1 MLEINMIRGSRIG
14 RLLMLGLILCCVQSQ
29 ELYAQLAV
37 PIANS
42 SFEEGGLVS
51 GVPAGW
57 TLTAGNAT
65 DLGQTAGGSGGDQAL
80 WIGPDVSIR
89 QDLNHV
95 LVAGETLTLEY
106 ASSRGANYARKIQL
120 YARDQTDYV
129 LMVETTEQTG
139 DASWPTISLNHQV
152 ASAHDGRSLTLQI
165 VGDDSGDL
173 DGNDWNEFDDFRITT
188 DSVPATAYAWYR
200 SDLGV
205 SLGASGQVTRW
216 ATQGATAHDLDRVVG
231 APLMIELPRSGGG
244 TAPALSFD
252 GSSAVW
258 AAAGDWGSNAG
269 NRTVMARVRLMDS
282 SDGFLFDGSTQTG
295 LTRAQVR
302 GGFWQAGVQSSSN
315 FTAADPATV
324 ASAPNL
330 WQTHVFEY
338 EESSG
343 VTTVTHWIDGN
354 QVGSHIVST
363 DTNLSGLIIGA
374 NGEATGWLNMELVE
388 LMVFDRLLTPS
399 ERAELEAGF
408 LSRWGDLNLPL
419 VYQSSTVV
427 QNPRTIPKFGIY
439 ELARLEVSSSGML
452 PGNVLTELTYDLS
465 ATTTP
470 SDIEE
475 LRLYDS
481 GASSSFDPQSAEL
494 LAVQNDPTG
503 SFVLSRSISRENQY
517 FWLVAKL
524 RGTSSDEDVLDVA
537 ITDFS
542 LSGSN
547 AGDYVPAV
555 TAPPGSLTIDAHAI
569 YSMVLR
575 KGGDDGS
582 GNYRIPALVTTNA
595 GSLIAG
601 FDVRW
606 NGNNISS
613 PDLPADI
620 DTAVMRSTDG
630 GITWSAMQVIMDFD
644 ENVSG
649 SSGNGV
655 GDPSLLVDRTTG
667 RIWCAAL
674 WSKGNNGWNGSGSG
688 LSADDT
694 GQFVLSHSDDDG
706 LSWSDP
712 ISITPQIKDPN
723 WRLYFNGPGKGIT
736 TRDGTLIFP
745 AQYRRADG
753 VAHSNFIFSTDNGST
768 WQNSPPAYVNGS
780 EWTSES
786 QIVELDNGSL
796 LISMRNYVS
805 RKQRLW
811 NIFSWDPNT
820 ETIADGT
827 WGTAWYQETDP
838 TVMASVERYSSV
850 LDGHPWSALLFSN
863 PDSTSRQRM
872 SIRVSLDQGQSWPYK
887 RKIDDLPAAYSCM
900 TILPDGDIGILYE
913 TGELSSISRLVFAR
927 FPLTWLVGTNDAD
940 LDGIPDFNEDVMG
953 LNLNEGSDALIDSD
967 MDGRSNRDEYLAMTD
982 IYDKSSYFAVNG
994 MEFTGDV
1001 ARLSVETRVG
1011 RNYELQVSSSLE
1023 PNSWRSV
1030 GKRLRGNGG
1039 LQQIQYPLAKPADAR
1054 QFFRIRVIAP

>member
-1 MLEINMIRGSRIG
+1 MQEMDMNSGSRIG
-14 RLLMLGLILCCVQSQ
+14 PLLLIGLMLCCVLSQ
-29 ELYAQLAV
+29 ELFGQLAV

-42 SFEEGGLVS
+42 SFEEGDLVS

-57 TLTAGNAT
+57 TLAAGNAT
-65 DLGQTAGGSGGDQAL
+65 DLGVTAGGSDGDQAV
-80 WIGPDVSIR
+80 WVGPDVSIR

-106 ASSRGANYARKIQL
+106 ASSRGINYARKIQL
-120 YARDQTDYV
+120 YARDESGYV
-129 LMVETTEQTG
+129 LMAETTEQTG
-139 DASWPTISLNHQV
+139 DASWPTISLNHKVVSQN
-152 ASAHDGRSLTLQI
+152 DGRSLTLQI
-165 VGDDSGDL
+165 VGDDSNDS
-173 DGNDWNEFDDFRITT
+173 DENDWNEFDDFRITT
-188 DSVPATAYAWYR
+188 DSVRASAYAWYR

-205 SLGASGQVTRW
+205 SLDSSGNVTRW
-216 ATQGATAHDLDRVVG
+216 ATQGATAHDLDRIVG
-231 APLMIELPRSGGG
+231 APLMIEVARNGGG
-244 TAPALSFD
+244 TAPVLTLD
-252 GSSAVW
+252 GSSALW

-269 NRTVMARVRLMDS
+269 NRTVMARVRLKDS
-282 SDGFLFDGSTQTG
+282 SNGFLFDGTTATG

-302 GGFWQAGVQSSSN
+302 GGFWQVGVQPSSN
-315 FTAADPATV
+315 FTAADPAT
-324 ASAPNL
+324 ASSTLNL

-343 VTTVTHWIDGN
+343 VTTVKHWIDGN

-388 LMVFDRLLTPS
+388 LMVFDRLLTPGD
-399 ERAELEAGF
+399 RAELEAGF

-419 VYQSSTVV
+419 TYQNSTVV
-427 QNPRTIPKFGIY
+427 QNPRTIPNSGIH
-439 ELARLEVSSSGML
+439 ELARLELNSSGML
-452 PGNVLTELTYDLS
+452 PGNVLTGLTYDLS
-465 ATTTP
+465 ASTTP

-481 GASSSFDPQSAEL
+481 GASASFDPQSAVL
-494 LAVQNDPTG
+494 LAAQQDPTG
-503 SFVLSRSISRENQY
+503 SFVLSRSISQENQY

-524 RGTSSDEDVLDVA
+524 RGTSSDGDVLDVA
-537 ITDFS
+537 ITDLS
-542 LSGSN
+542 LSGGN
-547 AGDYVPAV
+547 AGDYVPTV

-569 YSMVLR
+569 YSKVLR

-606 NGNNISS
+606 DGNDISS

-620 DTAVMRSTDG
+620 DVAVMRSTDG
-630 GITWSAMQVIMDFD
+630 GYTWGAMQTIMDFD

-649 SSGNGV
+649 SRGNGV

-674 WSKGNNGWNGSGSG
+674 WSKGNNGWNGSGPG
-688 LSADDT
+688 LSADET
-694 GQFVLSHSDDDG
+694 GQFVLSYSDDDG

-712 ISITPQIKDPN
+712 VSITPQIKDPN

-780 EWTSES
+780 EWTSEA

-811 NIFSWDPNT
+811 NIFSWNPDT

-850 LDGHPWSALLFSN
+850 IDGDAYSALLFSN
-863 PDSTSRQRM
+863 PDSTSRAKM

-940 LDGIPDFNEDVMG
+940 LDGIPDFDEDVMG
-953 LNLNEGSDALIDSD
+953 LNRNEGSDASIDSD

-982 IYDKSSYFAVNG
+982 IYDNSNYFAVNG
-994 MEFTGDV
+994 VEFTGEV
-1001 ARLSVETRVG
+1001 ARLSVKTRVG

-1023 PNSWRSV
+1023 PNSWTSV
-1030 GKRLRGNGG
+1030 GKRIRGNGG
-1039 LQQIQYPLAKPADAR
+1039 LQQIQYPLGNPTDAR